1 MSGAAARP
9 GRRKILFFA
18 EAVTLAHAARPAVLA
33 ARLPADEF
41 EVHLAQSPR
50 YRGLFGDLPVVEH
63 SIESVAPERFL
74 AALASGSPLYDEQT
88 LLGYVR
94 EDLRLIEQ
102 VAPDVIVGDFRLS
115 LAVSAR
121 QAGVPYVTV
130 SNAYWSPYCR
140 QRYTVPELPFVR
152 LLGPALGQWLFSAV
166 RPAAFAR
173 HCLPMRRVRRRYG
186 MAPGGFDLR
195 RVYTDADTT
204 VYADVPQMY
213 DMRALPRGH
222 RFIGPVNW
230 SPQVPLPD
238 WWAGLPGDR
247 PRVYVTLGSSGQAR
261 ALPAVV
267 EALGRLDIVAVVATA
282 GAAAPARTPA
292 NVYLADYL
300 PGEDACAAA
309 DLVICNG
316 GSPTAHQ
323 ALARGVPVLGLA
335 GNLDQFLNMSAVAG
349 AGAGCL
355 LRAGSADAG
364 QVARAVADMLAGPG
378 YRAAAADVAKWFSEY
393 PAGQIFYR
401 TIKEIDVS

>member
-1 MSGAAARP
+1 MSGAAARA
-9 GRRKILFFA
+9 GRRKVLFFA

-33 ARLPADEF
+33 GQLPASEF

-50 YRGLFGDLPVVEH
+50 YRGLFGDLPVTEH
-63 SIESVAPERFL
+63 SIESLSPERFL
-74 AALASGSPLYDEQT
+74 AALANGSPLYDEDT
-88 LLGYVR
+88 LHRYVR

-102 VAPDVIVGDFRLS
+102 VAPDILVGDFRLS

-121 QAGVPYVTV
+121 LANIPYIAI

-152 LLGPALGQWLFSAV
+152 LLGPVLGQALFSMV

-173 HCLPMRRVRRRYG
+173 HCLPMRRLRRHHG
-186 MAPGGFDLR
+186 MPPGGFDLR
-195 RVYTDADTT
+195 RVYTDADITL
-204 VYADVPQMY
+204 YADVPQMY
-213 DMRALPRGH
+213 DMRALPGSH

-230 SPQVPLPD
+230 SPRVPLPG
-238 WWAGLPGDR
+238 WWKDI
-247 PRVYVTLGSSGQAR
+247 PRNGSLVYVTLGSSGQSQS
-261 ALPAVV
+261 LPAVL
-267 EALGRLDIVAVVATA
+267 EALGRLDVVAMVATA
-282 GAAAPARTPA
+282 GAPAPARTPA

-300 PGEDACAAA
+300 PGEDACAVA

-335 GNLDQFLNMSAVAG
+335 GNLDQFLNMTAVAG
-349 AGAGCL
+349 AGAGRL

-364 QVARAVADMLAGPG
+364 EVAHAVSGMLGDPG
-378 YRAAAADVAKWFSEY
+378 CRAAATGVAKWFSEY
-393 PAGQIFYR
+393 SSSQIFYR